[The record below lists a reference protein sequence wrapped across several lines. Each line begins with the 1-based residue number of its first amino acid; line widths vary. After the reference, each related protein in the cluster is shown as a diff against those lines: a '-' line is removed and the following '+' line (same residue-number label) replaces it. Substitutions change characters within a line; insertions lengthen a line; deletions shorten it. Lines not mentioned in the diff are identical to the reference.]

1 MHMCAYVSMC
11 VHVCACVCACVCMC
25 VCMCKHVCACV
36 SMYVHVCACVSMCK
50 YVCACIIVK
59 QLWEL
64 VKDQAYIKYCKSGH
78 FRQSTVQ
85 YVQYIKNQKLNHHY

>member
-1 MHMCAYVSMC
+1 MSMCEYVCACVSMC
-11 VHVCACVCACVCMC
+11 EYVCACVSMCEHVCACVCMC
-25 VCMCKHVCACV
+25 TR
-36 SMYVHVCACVSMCK
+36 K